1 MSNNIP
7 SFKNH
12 ICYVSDQ
19 TIANLL
25 PCMKAELKPE
35 KVFLLTTQEMI
46 EKGVYDKLAN
56 NFKKLGIKVEKKLF
70 IKDIPFKALSDL
82 IYNYIIELLDKGIEN
97 IAFNFTGGTKLM
109 TLAAYEACKGNIPM
123 FYVNTSDNKLLL
135 LDKDIKEEYPLQDV
149 CSVVNI
155 LNAYGY
161 RKIAKEKNPQNNGQL
176 IQYFLNCHKKNLFF
190 QLNKLAGNAGDKNA
204 NLTAYLN
211 PKDNNPQLDN
221 LLKECEK
228 AGLLTISNDTIIF
241 KDEYSRSFCNGI
253 WLEEYTAYSL
263 EQLKKK
269 QEISDFEGSVE
280 IIYNDR
286 VVSNKDANP
295 DNELD
300 ALFVRNN
307 MLYLLECK
315 TMKMKNNKKTR
326 DILYK
331 LDSLQKNIGGVFAKG
346 VLISLY
352 ELDEDEKKHAK
363 ETNIIV
369 IDEIQKIKNLQKTFI
384 ELFTGKNR

>member
-1 MSNNIP
+1 MSTNIP

-35 KVFLLTTQEMI
+35 KVFLLTSQEMI
-46 EKGVYDKLAN
+46 DKGVYDKLAN
-56 NFKKLGIKVEKKLF
+56 SFKKLGVKVEKKLLV
-70 IKDIPFKALSDL
+70 DISFKALSDF
-82 IYNYIIELLDKGIEN
+82 IYHYIIELLDNGIDN

-109 TLAAYEACKGNIPM
+109 TLAAYEACNGTIPM
-123 FYVNTSDNKLLL
+123 FYVDTYSNTLLL
-135 LDKDIKEEYPLQDV
+135 LDKDTKEEYPLQDV

-176 IQYFLNCHKKNLFF
+176 IQYFLNCHINLISV
-190 QLNKLAGNAGDKNA
+190 LNALASKAGDEKS
-204 NLTAYLN
+204 YLSTYLD
-211 PKDNNPQLDN
+211 PKKNNPQLNN

-253 WLEEYTAYSL
+253 WLEEYASYSL
-263 EQLKKK
+263 EQLKKR

-280 IIYNDR
+280 VIYNDR

-315 TMKMKNNKKTR
+315 TMQMKKNKKTR

-352 ELDEDEKKHAK
+352 ELSEDEKKHAK
-363 ETNIIV
+363 ESNIIV

-384 ELFTGKNR
+384 ELFTNKNK